1 MEENKLKKIN
11 LQLFAE
17 PKVEDENEGKKD
29 EDKNTPKP
37 DEGKKDADLA
47 VNIEALF
54 AKKFEN
60 LEKRVM
66 ELEQVK
72 RLTCTILSNGV
83 FQKFIVFSLIGSIAY
98 FLGHFDIISKIL
110 TLLK

>member
-1 MEENKLKKIN
+1 MSEDNLKLIIERIFSELTEIKGM
-11 LQLFAE
+11 
-17 PKVEDENEGKKD
+17 VKD
-29 EDKNTPKP
+29 TND
-37 DEGKKDADLA
+37 DLRT
-47 VNIEALF
+47 
-54 AKKFEN
+54 KFEN
-60 LEKRVM
+60 LEKRVL

-72 RLTCTILSNGV
+72 RLTFSILSNGV